1 MGNTVIDDIFGTPE
15 PLYTRVGSGGLIK
28 GVEQA
33 LPEMKLGDRWV
44 LTIPGEL
51 AFGKKGRPP
60 SAGKPRVPPD
70 ATVTFDV
77 EIVGLPGKEGEL
89 IDLFAEQDAKREKEE
104 ADKKREMEEAE
115 KKKDAEVVDVVSEV
129 KSDEP
134 KKEELIGVVSEAKV
148 DEPKKEEGE
157 IIGVFSEAKSNEP
170 ELLSAGGEAISLTTN

>member
-1 MGNTVIDDIFGTPE
+1 M
-15 PLYTRVGSGGLIK
+15 IK

-89 IDLFAEQDAKREKEE
+89 IDVFAEQDAKREKEE
-104 ADKKREMEEAE
+104 ADKKREMEEAEKKREMEEAE

-170 ELLSAGGEAISLTTN
+170 ERLSAGGEAISLTTN